1 MDYELAKQL
10 KDAGWEKEALSI
22 GDRYYDY
29 DFNEAESPRVYWD
42 ADKESNFVYI
52 PTLSELIEACGRKIV
67 LEEGG
72 EESIYWFRLCGWTS
86 DEWMCGYLFPGIWLH
101 KTLGKTPEEA
111 TTKLWLKL
119 NKK

>member
-1 MDYELAKQL
+1 MITYELAIQL
-10 KDAGWEKEALSI
+10 RDAGFPQTAPLLC
-22 GDRYYDY
+22 DY
-29 DFNEAESPRVYWD
+29 NRRDTY
-42 ADKESNFVYI
+42 KI